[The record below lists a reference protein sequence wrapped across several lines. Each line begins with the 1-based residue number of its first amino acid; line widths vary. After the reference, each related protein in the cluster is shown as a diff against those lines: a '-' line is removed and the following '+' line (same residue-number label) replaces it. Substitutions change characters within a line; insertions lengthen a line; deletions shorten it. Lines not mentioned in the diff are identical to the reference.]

1 MPHLL
6 KSNAGVPEVA
16 RYGLYTQAQK
26 GRCLVYVVHISMD
39 GDLNSITKPSSLS
52 QTEGPFSVLT
62 SQWGPI
68 RHNISSDDIC
78 DIDLWILF
86 ANKDLML
93 KAAVCSFLGKAHSLL
108 EFLNFLNKL

>member
-6 KSNAGVPEVA
+6 KSNAGVPEVP

-39 GDLNSITKPSSLS
+39 GDLSSITKPSSLS
-52 QTEGPFSVLT
+52 QKEGPFSVLT

-68 RHNISSDDIC
+68 RHHISSDLY
-78 DIDLWILF
+78 DIDLWTLF
-86 ANKDLML
+86 ANAGLMFKVKSTL
-93 KAAVCSFLGKAHSLL
+93 Y
-108 EFLNFLNKL
+108 LNFSIS